1 MSTKIE
7 HYENGNIKSIEVRN
21 EEHGY
26 HNENGPAYQSWF
38 DNGQEEYRSYYIN
51 NQAHNE
57 NVPAYQGWYENG
69 QEKGRSYYINDQFH
83 NENGPAEQYWYENGQ
98 EKGRSYYI
106 NGQYMTEEDFL
117 GNQKVKVICE
127 GKTVEISRES
137 AKALNLI

>member
-1 MSTKIE
+1 MSIKIK
-7 HYENGNIKSIEVRN
+7 HYKNGNIERIEVRN

-57 NVPAYQGWYENG
+57 NVPAYQGWC
-69 QEKGRSYYINDQFH
+69 
-83 NENGPAEQYWYENGQ
+83 ENGQ